1 MDVQVVAKSGESN
14 ILVVAEMNNKR
25 IFLPRVICNA
35 VTVSHFGIA
44 DDIGDC
50 QFIKTHFSPLREI
63 GLVSRHQNPSVYQ
76 QMHVT
81 VMRLPIILYQ
91 VSITKDTDT

>member
-1 MDVQVVAKSGESN
+1 
-14 ILVVAEMNNKR
+14 
-25 IFLPRVICNA
+25 
-35 VTVSHFGIA
+35 
-44 DDIGDC
+44 
-50 QFIKTHFSPLREI
+50 LREI